1 MIKKR
6 GTDKLDRV
14 LQDRASSP
22 PNQQFYRDGHLLVD
36 LRDRVVMLDSQI
48 LTLTRTEYRLLA
60 LFVEHAGDVV
70 PRRVLLMLTPTVNVH
85 LRRLRK
91 KTRSIRRPVHRNR
104 LRDRIPLPA
113 RARALGLWG
122 ASHGER
128 SKALISAISFSFG
141 RFRSKT
147 GSSEPDDGRAV

>member
-91 KTRSIRRPVHRNR
+91 KLGVYADQYIETVCGTGYRFRPV
-104 LRDRIPLPA
+104 PGP
-113 RARALGLWG
+113 
-122 ASHGER
+122 
-128 SKALISAISFSFG
+128 
-141 RFRSKT
+141 
-147 GSSEPDDGRAV
+147 

>member
-6 GTDKLDRV
+6 GTDKLDSVV
-14 LQDRASSP
+14 LNQHRALSP

-60 LFVEHAGDVV
+60 LY
-70 PRRVLLMLTPTVNVH
+70 VH

-91 KTRSIRRPVHRNR
+91 KLGVYADQYIETVCGTGYRFRPV
-104 LRDRIPLPA
+104 PGP
-113 RARALGLWG
+113 
-122 ASHGER
+122 
-128 SKALISAISFSFG
+128 
-141 RFRSKT
+141 
-147 GSSEPDDGRAV
+147 

>member
-6 GTDKLDRV
+6 GTDKLDSVV
-14 LQDRASSP
+14 LNQHRALSP

-60 LFVEHAGDVV
+60 LFVEHGGDVV
-70 PRRVLLMLTPTVNVH
+70 PRPVLLMLTPTMDVH

-91 KTRSIRRPVHRNR
+91 N
-104 LRDRIPLPA
+104 
-113 RARALGLWG
+113 
-122 ASHGER
+122 
-128 SKALISAISFSFG
+128 
-141 RFRSKT
+141 
-147 GSSEPDDGRAV
+147 